1 MFYYT
6 NLSGQNEMYHALFD
20 MEDFHGLHPVK
31 IGENY
36 YLSFDTD
43 LQSAEAESNIAFL
56 KEWVQMRE
64 RTILSTDNIEG
75 ISKEIRAVYDM
86 WRIRYPKDGREN
98 VQKRIQELNKIQK
111 MEKEIQQLRKEMMEE
126 DEQIDIGTENSEI
139 EEMIL

>member
-1 MFYYT
+1 M
-6 NLSGQNEMYHALFD
+6 
-20 MEDFHGLHPVK
+20 
-31 IGENY
+31 
-36 YLSFDTD
+36 
-43 LQSAEAESNIAFL
+43 QSAEAESNIAFL